1 MYTCRL
7 HIYITGHPS
16 HTLDVIKKMPS
27 LVNFTHIFSES
38 DEPEED
44 PAAKADLIIA
54 DLSNA
59 DLPSAVQILLQK
71 RRAEAQIIL
80 LADKKQLQLLCSEPG
95 LKDITDIW
103 ITPMSDDEIRFRFLR
118 WQETCKMSR
127 DLWQTNHYLEAT
139 INNVPNLIWYK
150 DKDGVHEKVNDCF
163 CRAVN
168 KTKQQVQGRRHA
180 YLGCGGRR
188 SLLHRIGTPGH
199 EQTADP
205 HIRRDH

>member
-71 RRAEAQIIL
+71 RRAEAQII
-80 LADKKQLQLLCSEPG
+80 QSG
-95 LKDITDIW
+95 TVSRIYDI
-103 ITPMSDDEIRFRFLR
+103 
-118 WQETCKMSR
+118 
-127 DLWQTNHYLEAT
+127 
-139 INNVPNLIWYK
+139 
-150 DKDGVHEKVNDCF
+150 
-163 CRAVN
+163 
-168 KTKQQVQGRRHA
+168 
-180 YLGCGGRR
+180 
-188 SLLHRIGTPGH
+188 
-199 EQTADP
+199 
-205 HIRRDH
+205 